1 MHPSLGALT
10 LPPCVNVVFAL
21 TPASLL
27 PCMYEPRGTLVL
39 SGAGRLSSQLMRSS
53 DVQLA
58 LFHALFTWLTLRMFE
73 THFVYASTLASAI
86 FALLPFIPSWLVAF
100 PAAIQLFIQV
110 GHSLC
115 YQPAAPPRG
124 IICHA

>member
-1 MHPSLGALT
+1 MS
-10 LPPCVNVVFAL
+10 
-21 TPASLL
+21 S
-27 PCMYEPRGTLVL
+27 
-39 SGAGRLSSQLMRSS
+39 RLMGFS

-110 GHSLC
+110 GQSLC
-115 YQPAAPPRG
+115 HQPAAASRG
-124 IICHA
+124 IIWHA